1 MQAVWCIF
9 VYALWKKIAEPQ
21 RLEFLIYAQEIE
33 KEERDDLRKEWNAI
47 TTFAA
52 DSGTIIVTNNVYI
65 STWIM

>member
-1 MQAVWCIF
+1 
-9 VYALWKKIAEPQ
+9 
-21 RLEFLIYAQEIE
+21 LEFLIYAQEIE

-65 STWIM
+65 ST